1 MPRLRAALVA
11 SALTIACG
19 TAAGAVAALDTPAA
33 SAAAAICDEYGRTT
47 TADGRY
53 VVQNNRWG
61 TQAQQCITPSA
72 TGFELTTAEGDVP
85 TTGAP
90 ASYPSVYWGCH
101 YATCT
106 PDFSPVPASSAE
118 FATVRTST
126 TMAFP
131 ADGSWDAAYDLWF
144 DPTPR
149 RDGQNTGAEVMVWLD
164 HSGPPQPIG
173 SRVGRVS
180 IEGAD
185 WDVWFG
191 NQGWNVVSY
200 VRTTP
205 TTTVDVAVASFFE
218 DALARGYTERSW
230 YLTSV
235 QAGFEPW
242 EGGAGLSVTAF
253 EAGPVPATVV
263 RARPRD
269 VRVPTS

>member
-11 SALTIACG
+11 SALTIACAG
-19 TAAGAVAALDTPAA
+19 AAGAVAALDTPTA
-33 SAAAAICDEYGRTT
+33 SAAAALCDEFGRTT

-61 TQAQQCITPSA
+61 TQAQQCVTPTA
-72 TGFELTTAEGDVP
+72 KGFELSVAEGDVATDGP
-85 TTGAP
+85 P

-101 YATCT
+101 YAVCT
-106 PDFSPVPASSAE
+106 PGFSPLAAASPE
-118 FATVRTST
+118 FAAVRTST
-126 TMAFP
+126 TMTYP
-131 ADGSWDAAYDLWF
+131 AAGSWDAAYDLWF

-149 RDGQNTGAEVMVWLD
+149 RDGQNTGAEVMVWLN

-173 SRVGRVS
+173 TKVGRVTL
-180 IEGAD
+180 EGAQ

-200 VRTTP
+200 VRTAP
-205 TTTVDVAVASFFE
+205 TASVDVAVASFFE
-218 DALARGYTERSW
+218 DALRRGYVDRSW

-242 EGGAGLSVTAF
+242 KGGAGLAVTAF
-253 EAGPVPATVV
+253 EAGPVDPTVV
-263 RARPRD
+263 RARARG
-269 VRVPTS
+269 VRPAS